1 MRLNRF
7 VQGQLFILA
16 ALPALANCGPEAAD
30 RAPVGDEA
38 ALVDDAGDELDAD
51 KSSVAAAGG
60 VVAAG
65 RPRVPTCVGTD
76 VHVRGRGDVRAI
88 FAERPSC
95 SQGATP
101 LFRYVSVAPD
111 NSEVV
116 VHDWTRRS
124 EVRWDVAAL
133 DGLYRLR
140 LEVRAA
146 ENPSQT
152 PDVRVARVSLGRPC
166 EAPTAVSFK
175 PAYPKDG
182 PVGLRGRAA
191 CLSPEFRFQVR
202 PVEGRAWR
210 DACRGWTGEHGC
222 DWTPPEAWGVGRY
235 EMRVRV
241 RRVGSEGIDF
251 EDQSEPR
258 VFSLVEGSQDAE

>member
-7 VQGQLFILA
+7 VQGHLFLLA

-30 RAPVGDEA
+30 RTTVGDEA
-38 ALVDDAGDELDAD
+38 ARVDDAGDELDSD
-51 KSSVAAAGG
+51 QSSVAAAGG

-65 RPRVPTCVGTD
+65 RPRVPTCVGTN
-76 VHVRGRGDVRAI
+76 VHVRGLGDVRTVVAG
-88 FAERPSC
+88 RPSC

-101 LFRYVSVAPD
+101 LFRYVTIAPD

-116 VHDWTRRS
+116 LHDWTARS
-124 EVRWDVAAL
+124 KMPWDVSGL
-133 DGLYRLR
+133 DGLYRVR

-146 ENPSQT
+146 ENPSQQ
-152 PDVRVARVSLGRPC
+152 PDVRVTRVSLGRPC
-166 EAPTAVSFK
+166 EAPTAVSFQ
-175 PAYPKDG
+175 PTYPKDE

-191 CLSPEFRFQVR
+191 CPSPQFRFQVR

-210 DACRGWTGEHGC
+210 DACGGWTDEHGC
-222 DWTPPEAWGVGRY
+222 DWMPPEAWGTGRY

-241 RRVGSEGIDF
+241 RRGGSEGIDF

-258 VFSLVEGSQDAE
+258 LFSLVEGSRDAE